1 MIDTRR
7 HPIDRTNPETAGWVV
22 SCLLHGGLAIG
33 AVLFLQNLRLA
44 PQAEPFTW
52 DVAMTASSPMATPSP
67 RGTAMA
73 QRVLPPTPPILT
85 RSTTTD
91 LSPAQT
97 TLSEPEQDEMATTPP
112 PLIEPTQPASTA
124 SSYAVPSPQHATA
137 APTHSMPP
145 AQLDSSP
152 ATAELS
158 AHQQTDPAPGP
169 RVTTNTHSQQSTPI
183 KADYGWLSELMARWI
198 EDLDKRYPV
207 MLRTEGIQG
216 KVTLTAVLHEDGVLS
231 DVRVAKSSGNAMLD
245 QVAVEDVR
253 KGPPITLSHPLERPH
268 MPVKFSII
276 YDLKTAR

>member
-22 SCLLHGGLAIG
+22 SCLLHGGVAIG
-33 AVLFLQNLRLA
+33 AVFFLQSLRLA

-73 QRVLPPTPPILT
+73 QRVSPSTPPMPT

-97 TLSEPEQDEMATTPP
+97 TLSDLEQDEMATAPP

-124 SSYAVPSPQHATA
+124 SSYAVPSPQPATTTDTQ
-137 APTHSMPP
+137 PKPP
-145 AQLDSSP
+145 AQHESPP
-152 ATAELS
+152 ATAESS
-158 AHQQTDPAPGP
+158 AHQRTDPSPEPQVA
-169 RVTTNTHSQQSTPI
+169 TSAHSEQSKSI
-183 KADYGWLSELMARWI
+183 KVDYGWLSELMARWI

-207 MLRTEGIQG
+207 MLRADGIEG
-216 KVTLTAVLHEDGVLS
+216 KVTLTAVLHDDGVLS

>member
-1 MIDTRR
+1 MIDIRR

-33 AVLFLQNLRLA
+33 AVFFLQSLRLA

-73 QRVLPPTPPILT
+73 QRVSPSTPPIPT

-91 LSPAQT
+91 LAPAQT
-97 TLSEPEQDEMATTPP
+97 TLSEPEPDEMATAPP

-124 SSYAVPSPQHATA
+124 SAYAVPSPQPATTTA
-137 APTHSMPP
+137 TQPKPP
-145 AQLDSSP
+145 AQLESP
-152 ATAELS
+152 STTAELPG
-158 AHQQTDPAPGP
+158 HQQPAPSPGP
-169 RVTTNTHSQQSTPI
+169 QVATNSHAEQVKPI

-231 DVRVAKSSGNAMLD
+231 DVRIAKSSGNAMLD

-268 MPVKFSII
+268 MPVKFSIV